1 MFSWNGAIA
10 RNPTS
15 SEVVGWSPRRV
26 IALRLSL
33 RPHRHP
39 IAPPLFQLRTNGL
52 KPTAN
57 LTSHP
62 FPFPTSSPNIQII
75 YQAIRISSAIIR
87 ERATRMNESK
97 GGRDIKRPCFE
108 PTENFTIDY
117 RVLSTAFRLRNLLHL
132 SSSYKRA
139 YNNRSRR
146 RHWVRFTQPRN

>member
-33 RPHRHP
+33 RPRRHP

-52 KPTAN
+52 KPTAK

-87 ERATRMNESK
+87 ETNERVERGMKYKAS
-97 GGRDIKRPCFE
+97 PQ

-117 RVLSTAFRLRNLLHL
+117 RVLSTAFRYATCFIFLLL
-132 SSSYKRA
+132 TRV